1 MCDQYM
7 TCSFDKAQYLI
18 GEAVRI
24 EMPYDASL
32 ILAKV
37 YCLEA
42 EVEGVTSVEENTL
55 VITGLPAGGY
65 GILITTDKGVWEG
78 AFDIVADH
86 RAVTRYAFL
95 ADFSTDDAGTDDVEW
110 LKDLHLNAVQFYD
123 WMYRHDRLLPP
134 KQRYNDPMGRHMD
147 LGVISEKITKC
158 KDLGMRPIAY
168 GAVYAAT
175 KDTFEDH
182 PEWGMYTMDGQPM
195 TFANWLYYMN
205 ISKENG
211 WADHI
216 LGEYK
221 KAIIF
226 GFSGIHMDTYGFPKR
241 VWDKNGH
248 TVDLANEFTGLINR
262 AAEIARMEDKNGGVI
277 FNAVNNWPMEAV
289 AKSEQDCVYIE
300 VWPPHDTYQD
310 LYTLVREARICSGKN
325 VVLAAY
331 LKPFQFGDVVAAE
344 RAFRLAWAVICAS
357 GGTQLVL
364 GEYES
369 LLQDSYYVN
378 YAKLKREFLLVVQ
391 KNCDFLVRYGD
402 LLYNDS
408 GLDISK
414 TASGGINEDICF
426 ESENCDFSTD
436 GKEDTVWTI
445 IRESEKRVTFHLINL
460 KGNNSLWNEGKK
472 EPQCAEGIRVKLRLD
487 RPVRAFYMASP
498 DGDSLQ
504 AEELEYTY
512 RQTNEGRIYSVDLP
526 DVQYWTAIW
535 AQLEG

>member
-1 MCDQYM
+1 MCNQYL

-18 GEAVRI
+18 GETVRI
-24 EMPYDASL
+24 EIPHDTSH
-32 ILAKV
+32 ISV
-37 YCLEA
+37 SVFNLEA
-42 EVEGVTSVEENTL
+42 EVDCVTRVEEMAL
-55 VITGLPAGGY
+55 IIEGLPLGGY
-65 GILITTDKGVWEG
+65 GIIITSDQGVWEG

-86 RAVTRYAFL
+86 REVTRYGFL
-95 ADFSTDDAGTDDVEW
+95 ADFSSGDAGDEDIEW

-134 KQRYNDPMGRHMD
+134 ALRYEDPMGRHMD
-147 LGVISEKITKC
+147 LEVIAEKITKC
-158 KDLGMRPIAY
+158 KEFGMRPIAY

-175 KDTFEDH
+175 KDTYEEH
-182 PEWGMYTMDGQPM
+182 PEWGMYTMGGQPM

-216 LGEYK
+216 LAEYK
-221 KAIIF
+221 NAINF

-248 TVDLANEFTGLINR
+248 TVDLANEFTDLINR
-262 AAEIARMEDKNGGVI
+262 AAEITRMEDENGGVI

-289 AKSEQDCVYIE
+289 AQSEQDCVYIE
-300 VWPPHDTYQD
+300 VWPPHDTYHD
-310 LYTLVREARICSGKN
+310 LYTLVREARIYSGKN

-331 LKPFQFGDVVAAE
+331 LKPFQFEDVAAAE
-344 RAFRLAWAVICAS
+344 RSFRLAWAVICAS

-364 GEYES
+364 GEFES

-378 YAKLKREFLLVVQ
+378 YASLKKKFLPVVQ
-391 KNCDFLVRYGD
+391 KNCNFLVRYRD

-408 GLDISK
+408 GTDISK

-426 ESENCDFSTD
+426 ESENCSFSTN

-445 IRESEKRVTFHLINL
+445 IRESEKRVTIHLINL
-460 KGNNSLWNEGKK
+460 KGNNSLWNEGKR
-472 EPQCAEGIRVKLRLD
+472 EPQCAKGIRVNLRLD
-487 RPVRAFYMASP
+487 RPVKGFCVASP
-498 DGDSLQ
+498 DADSLQ
-504 AEELEYTY
+504 AKELAYIY
-512 RQTNEGRIYSVDLP
+512 RQTNEGRIYSVDIP